1 MARPVGSHI
10 STFLSGRENC
20 INRWT
25 ARSLMA
31 ALSVLLMS
39 LPVESR
45 AGSFHVS
52 PVRVEVSSQEKS
64 SVLRVENN
72 GQTTVTI
79 QLHVVAWAQKD
90 GKDLLTPTRELI
102 ATPPIFNLK
111 PGATQ
116 LIRIGMLRK
125 VDPEK
130 ELSYRLILEEIPSP
144 PAPDF
149 KGLQVALRIG
159 LPVFIKPDT
168 SAQQQLKFAIERLD
182 AGSLWL
188 TMTNQG
194 LAHMQL
200 FGLKLYPEAK
210 ADSVLATHDASLY
223 LLPGQERRL
232 LLKQIAPIGL
242 IDPTVLLNAAPTD
255 VGRVLIKAQTRAGLV
270 ESYATIV
277 SP

>member
-1 MARPVGSHI
+1 
-10 STFLSGRENC
+10 
-20 INRWT
+20 
-25 ARSLMA
+25 MA

-52 PVRVEVSSQEKS
+52 PVRVELSSQEKS

-130 ELSYRLILEEIPSP
+130 ELSYRLILEEIPPP

-194 LAHMQL
+194 LAHTQL

>member
-1 MARPVGSHI
+1 MARPVGSRI
-10 STFLSGRENC
+10 STFLTGRENC

-25 ARSLMA
+25 ALCLIA

-52 PVRVEVSSQEKS
+52 PVLVELSSQEKS

-79 QLHVVAWAQKD
+79 QLHVMAWAQKD
-90 GKDLLTPTRELI
+90 GKDQLAPTRELI

-111 PGATQ
+111 AGTTQ
-116 LIRIGMLRK
+116 LIRIGILRK

-130 ELSYRLILEEIPSP
+130 ELSYRLILEEIPPP

-182 AGSLWL
+182 AESLWL
-188 TMTNQG
+188 TITNQG

-210 ADSVLATHDASLY
+210 ADSVLATHDVSLS

-232 LLKQIAPIGL
+232 LLKQIAPL
-242 IDPTVLLNAAPTD
+242 EPNAPLNAAQTD